1 MNFNIIW
8 EMKKNLEMDQRRLDE
23 LKCDAYSIGARD
35 LSGMPKN
42 PGFSI
47 DGGRTARYATEIADL
62 EEIILD
68 RKIELV
74 QEQSRLEQLI
84 EAIPDSKMRII
95 FTMRCIEMKGWK
107 SIHKE
112 LKIEDGTVDKVKKL
126 FYRYCKDLEAAEM
139 GE

>member
-8 EMKKNLEMDQRRLDE
+8 EMKKELDMDQRRLDE
-23 LKCDAYSIGARD
+23 LKCDAYSISARD
-35 LSGMPKN
+35 LSGMPKRQ
-42 PGFSI
+42 GFST
-47 DGGRTARYATEIADL
+47 DGGKTARYATEIADL

-84 EAIPDSKMRII
+84 EAIPDSKMRLI
-95 FTMRCIEMKGWK
+95 FTMRCIETKEWK

-112 LKIEDGTVDKVKKL
+112 LKLEDGTVDKVKKQ
-126 FYRYCKDLEAAEM
+126 FYRYCEDFEAAEI
-139 GE
+139 E

>member
-8 EMKKNLEMDQRRLDE
+8 EIKRNLEMDQRRLDE

-35 LSGMPKN
+35 LSGMPKRQ
-42 PGFSI
+42 GFST
-47 DGGRTARYATEIADL
+47 DGGKTARYATEIADL

-84 EAIPDSKMRII
+84 KTIPDSKIRII
-95 FTMRCIEMKGWK
+95 FTMRCIEMQGWK
-107 SIHKE
+107 SIFVKVGNKE
-112 LKIEDGTVDKVKKL
+112 GTIDKVKKQ

-139 GE
+139 DE

>member
-1 MNFNIIW
+1 MNFNRIW
-8 EMKKNLEMDQRRLDE
+8 EMKRDLEMDQRRLDE

-35 LSGMPKN
+35 LSGMPKRQ
-42 PGFSI
+42 GFSI
-47 DGGRTARYATEIADL
+47 DGGKTARYATEIADL

-74 QEQSRLEQLI
+74 QELKQMEQLI

-95 FTMRCIEMKGWK
+95 FTMRCIEMQGWK

-112 LKIEDGTVDKVKKL
+112 LKMEDGTVDKVKKQ
-126 FYRYCKDLEAAEM
+126 FYRYCENLEAAEM
-139 GE
+139 DE

>member
-1 MNFNIIW
+1 MLTVSVQEIC
-8 EMKKNLEMDQRRLDE
+8 QG
-23 LKCDAYSIGARD
+23 C
-35 LSGMPKN
+35 PKGR
-42 PGFSI
+42 GFSI

-74 QEQSRLEQLI
+74 QELKQMEQLI

-107 SIHKE
+107 SIFVKAGNKE
-112 LKIEDGTVDKVKKL
+112 GTVDKVKKL
-126 FYRYCKDLEAAEM
+126 FYRYCEDLEAAEM

>member
-8 EMKKNLEMDQRRLDE
+8 EMKRDLEMDQRRLDE
-23 LKCDAYSIGARD
+23 VKCDAYSIGARD
-35 LSGMPKN
+35 LSGMPKSQ
-42 PGFSI
+42 GFST
-47 DGGRTARYATEIADL
+47 DGGKTARYATEIADL

-84 EAIPDSKMRII
+84 EAIPDSKMRLI
-95 FTMRCIEMKGWK
+95 FTMRCIETKEWK

-112 LKIEDGTVDKVKKL
+112 LKLEDGTVDKVKKQ
-126 FYRYCKDLEAAEM
+126 FYRYCEDLEAAEM
-139 GE
+139 DE